1 MKKISY
7 ILFSLFVLLLAL
19 TTFIKADSLFFKS
32 NKNKALKEEDVTI
45 TLDLNTITYE
55 KYNVTITSSDN
66 ISSLTT
72 NDITL
77 NILNNEISFDID
89 TLSMDIRL
97 ITFNYKVSESL
108 NEGDTVVFTAK
119 ITEINETGEN
129 NSVTEYVTIT
139 VDKKKEE
146 KPDNNQNPDNP
157 GNGNNTKPN
166 MNTTNRTNTSSFNR
180 TSSTKSF
187 SFSKPVETVTYNGSD
202 NNYLNSLSI
211 KGYKFDNNFSKEK
224 TTYFVTVKNS
234 TKKVTVNYKR
244 SSTKSKV
251 IVTGNTNLKVGINKI
266 LVTVNA
272 ENGSSRVYRIYVT
285 REG

>member
-7 ILFSLFVLLLAL
+7 IIFSLFIVLIAL
-19 TTFIKADSLFFKS
+19 TSFIKADSLFFKS

-77 NILNNEISFDID
+77 NVLNNEISFDID

-146 KPDNNQNPDNP
+146 KPQDNNQNPN
-157 GNGNNTKPN
+157 NGNTKPN
-166 MNTTNRTNTSSFNR
+166 MNTTNKINTSSFNR
-180 TSSTKSF
+180 SSSTNSF
-187 SFSKPVETVTYNGSD
+187 SFSKPIETVTYNGSD

-211 KGYKFDNNFSKEK
+211 KGYKFDNSFSKEK
-224 TTYFVTVKNS
+224 TTYFVTVKNN
-234 TKKVTVNYKR
+234 TKKVTVKYKK
-244 SSTKSKV
+244 SSSKSKV
-251 IVTGNTNLKVGINKI
+251 IVTGNTNLKVGINKV

-272 ENGSSRVYRIYVT
+272 ENGNSRVYRIYVT
-285 REG
+285 REGNS

>member
-7 ILFSLFVLLLAL
+7 IIFSLFIVAVSYIS
-19 TTFIKADSLFFKS
+19 FIKADSLFFKS

-45 TLDLNTITYE
+45 TLDLNTITYD

-66 ISSLTT
+66 INSLTT
-72 NDITL
+72 NDITI
-77 NILNNEISFDID
+77 NTLNNEISFDID
-89 TLSMDIRL
+89 SLSMDIRL
-97 ITFNYKVSESL
+97 ISFNYKVNNSL

-119 ITEINETGEN
+119 ITEINETGEY

-146 KPDNNQNPDNP
+146 RPNDDNNNQNPNKP
-157 GNGNNTKPN
+157 NNTN
-166 MNTTNRTNTSSFNR
+166 TMNKINTSNFNK
-180 TSSTKSF
+180 SSSSKSF

-211 KGYKFDNNFSKEK
+211 KGYKFNNSFSKEK
-224 TTYFVTVKNS
+224 STYFVTVKNS
-234 TKKVTVNYKR
+234 TKKVVVNYKK
-244 SSTKSKV
+244 SSSKSKV
-251 IVTGNTNLKVGINKI
+251 IVTGNTNLKVGVNKV

-272 ENGSSRVYRIYVT
+272 ENGNSRVYRIYVT
-285 REG
+285 REGN